1 MGVIEEES
9 RNITVRQ
16 EDKAFIAQVYAYI
29 FIGLM
34 LDWIKDDMRE
44 DPEEIVSR
52 LATLIKG
59 SVAAALARFQV

>member
-1 MGVIEEES
+1 M
-9 RNITVRQ
+9 RQ

-44 DPEEIVSR
+44 DPDEIVSR

>member
-1 MGVIEEES
+1 
-9 RNITVRQ
+9 
-16 EDKAFIAQVYAYI
+16 
-29 FIGLM
+29 M

-44 DPEEIVSR
+44 DPVEIVSR